1 MPRRN
6 KKFRNKCQVLCE
18 LSPAPLDLLINTGEF
33 GVSGRQKKHISSR
46 WGSLSHHGAQRRE
59 MIQWCMLK

>member
-1 MPRRN
+1 MS
-6 KKFRNKCQVLCE
+6 VLCE